1 MCRECG
7 MRYARS
13 PKRPD
18 IFCGEKCRDLFMEK
32 RADAGLCAHP
42 ECRRSIN
49 QANRRLRRKYCSDT
63 CCSKSYYD
71 RTGGFMLRRMVD
83 RRSRPR
89 EDRVA
94 ARVAARAAQIGKDR
108 ARSRVEYR
116 KRQEFDPFAPTA
128 REPYQAPP
136 QKHVPQNTYR
146 PGLIAFALLY
156 GYQSTGAT
164 VLASCPGVSE
174 ARAVRHRNRGAP

>member
-18 IFCGEKCRDLFMEK
+18 VFCEEKCRDLFMEK

-83 RRSRPR
+83 RRSRSR
-89 EDRVA
+89 EEDQ
-94 ARVAARAAQIGKDR
+94 VAARAERIGKDR

-116 KRQEFDPFAPTA
+116 KRQEFDPFAPTVPK
-128 REPYQAPP
+128 PYTPPP
-136 QKHVPQNTYR
+136 QRHVPQNTYR
-146 PGLIAFALLY
+146 PGMIAFAVLY
-156 GYQSTGAT
+156 GYQATGAT
-164 VLASCPGVSE
+164 VLASCPDVSE
-174 ARAVRHRNRGAP
+174 ARTVHRRNYRGAP